1 MAKAWGLLCLV
12 VLGGLISG
20 CATLPG
26 RVDLGLVP
34 RCDVSAE
41 GDLTLRGSTNAAML
55 ACVQQHSPLAARR
68 VILDSQGGDVASAL
82 SIAELLQPLQAEMV
96 VRHNCHSS
104 CANYFLPVARRIVVE
119 PGAWV
124 ILHGSIDGHMLASME
139 ALAAEKGVIFDFRA
153 LHDRQMAFAA
163 RNDISLGWLSYRTD
177 AEFRAGDRGRHQ
189 TGTVE
194 TWKAED
200 PREASIRYMVV
211 EEAFMRSCLGNVDIA
226 PFVDTRVQR
235 AYADRRLR
243 ARWAREHTY
252 PSGSL
257 SCVADGFVAPD

>member
-1 MAKAWGLLCLV
+1 MGKAWALLCLM
-12 VLGGLISG
+12 VLGSLAAG
-20 CATLPG
+20 CAALPG

-34 RCDVSAE
+34 RCEVSAD
-41 GDLTLRGSTNAAML
+41 GDLTLRGSTNGAML
-55 ACVQQHSPLAARR
+55 ACVQQHAPLSARR
-68 VILDSQGGDVASAL
+68 VILSSQGGDVSSAL
-82 SIAELLQPLQAEMV
+82 SIAEMLQPLRAEMI
-96 VRHNCHSS
+96 VRRDCHSS

-124 ILHGSIDGHMLASME
+124 ILHGSIDGHMLARME
-139 ALAAEKGVIFDFRA
+139 ALAAERAVTFDFRA

-177 AEFRAGDRGRHQ
+177 AEFNDGVRGRHQ
-189 TGTVE
+189 TGSVE
-194 TWKAED
+194 TWKTED
-200 PREASIRYMVV
+200 AREATIAYIVV
-211 EEAFMRSCLGNVDIA
+211 EESMMRSCLGEVDIA

-243 ARWAREHTY
+243 TRWSRQDTY

-257 SCVADGFVAPD
+257 ACVDDGFVAPD